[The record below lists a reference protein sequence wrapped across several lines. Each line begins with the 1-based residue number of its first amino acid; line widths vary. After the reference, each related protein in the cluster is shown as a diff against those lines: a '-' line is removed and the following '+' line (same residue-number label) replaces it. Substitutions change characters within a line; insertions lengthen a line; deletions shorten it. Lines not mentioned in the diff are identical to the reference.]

1 MSTHKLVSIHKR
13 SSTKS
18 ERKQQEQAVYDFAQ
32 QYQSVLCRVFGV
44 PENQIEVLVNK
55 QEIDRFNWT
64 VDSDTVGLILVWG
77 VENITIT
84 NLLELASIPE
94 FSNKIYLGDDVA
106 GLYISV

>member
-13 SSTKS
+13 SSSKP
-18 ERKQQEQAVYDFAQ
+18 ERKQQEQAVCDFAQ

-44 PENQIEVLVNK
+44 PETQIEMLVNS
-55 QEIDRFNWT
+55 QEINRLDWT
-64 VDSDTVGLILVWG
+64 LDSDTVGLILVWG
-77 VENITIT
+77 VENIVIT

-94 FSNKIYLGDDVA
+94 FSNKIYLGDDVV